1 MLRVGLDTTPL
12 IGPRTGVGQF
22 TAGLLQAMMPLA
34 DVTTVEM
41 TWRGRRRGSRPLPAR
56 PMRALWRRMNY
67 PPIEWWT
74 GPVDLMHGTNYV
86 VPPTKRAAQ
95 LASVHDLTAVHFPT
109 LCTHD
114 TLEYPALVK
123 RALGRGSHI
132 HCDSRFVADEVIEWS
147 KCSAERV
154 HVVAPGIPT
163 SHMLQPVRTQ
173 LSPLLSGA
181 PNATAGRIA
190 DELTDQLTGQIG
202 GRPFALVLGTIEPRK
217 DHPSVLRA
225 FAEVCTSDP
234 DLVLVVA
241 GADGWGDAAYVA
253 THDELP
259 EKVRAR
265 IIRAR
270 TVSDL
275 QRDVLVAGARMLV
288 YPSLYEGFGFPPLEA
303 MAAGVP
309 VIATDAGSLPEV
321 LGPAAAFVRPGD
333 VDGLAEQMLR
343 VHTDDA
349 VRASLVARGTAQ
361 AAGYS
366 WERCA
371 AEMLTVYERTIAAK

>member
-22 TAGLLQAMMPLA
+22 TAGLLQAMMSLA
-34 DVTTVEM
+34 DVTAVEM
-41 TWRGRRRGSRPLPAR
+41 TWRGRRHGSRPLPAR
-56 PMRALWRRMNY
+56 PMRALWRRMNF

-74 GPVDLMHGTNYV
+74 GPLDLMHGTNYV

-95 LASVHDLTAVHFPT
+95 LASVHDLTAVRFPT
-109 LCTHD
+109 LCTPD

-123 RALGRGSHI
+123 RALGRGAHI

-147 KCSAERV
+147 KCSVERV

-163 SHMLQPVRTQ
+163 RYVHV
-173 LSPLLSGA
+173 PLPPSA
-181 PNATAGRIA
+181 PNATAGRLA
-190 DELTDQLTGQIG
+190 DQLTDQIG
-202 GRPFALVLGTIEPRK
+202 GRPFVLVLGTVEPRK
-217 DHPSVLRA
+217 DHPAVLRA

-253 THDELP
+253 THDQLP

-288 YPSLYEGFGFPPLEA
+288 YPSVYEGFGFPPLEA

-321 LGPAAAFVRPGD
+321 LGSAAAFVQPGD
-333 VDGLAEQMLR
+333 VDALAGQMRR

-366 WERCA
+366 WDRCA
-371 AEMLTVYERTIAAK
+371 VEMLTVYERTITAR